1 MRCATALLMLFV
13 IGCTEDSPTSG
24 SDAPASKA
32 PPSAKAPQEK
42 ADAADEKRPADDV
55 ARLCRIA
62 GEVVGDPKIAADRQ
76 ALETMKRFEQSKPG
90 LQVAERLGKVATI
103 DPADRQAHMRTML
116 ADLGGKD
123 LECEALLDMF
133 EPRPPETATAVVD
146 PPPPEEPTDPRS
158 TLTSDESLGDL
169 KLGITA
175 AELGKLLPGGKTKG
189 KREEEGATGEF
200 VQTFVDDK
208 NGVEVL
214 LSSTTATGPQ
224 TVRAITVRAP
234 STRTTKRG
242 IGIGASAED
251 VKKAYADVLDPE
263 FPPDA
268 ESIIAGS
275 VYDGVIFSLEAGK
288 VRSIFMGPGAE

>member
-1 MRCATALLMLFV
+1 MRYAAALLMMFA
-13 IGCTEDSPTSG
+13 IACTKDAPTSG
-24 SDAPASKA
+24 SETAASKA
-32 PPSAKAPQEK
+32 PPPAKAPEEK
-42 ADAADEKRPADDV
+42 ADADDEKRPAEDV
-55 ARLCRIA
+55 ARL
-62 GEVVGDPKIAADRQ
+62 
-76 ALETMKRFEQSKPG
+76 
-90 LQVAERLGKVATI
+90 
-103 DPADRQAHMRTML
+103 
-116 ADLGGKD
+116 
-123 LECEALLDMF
+123 
-133 EPRPPETATAVVD
+133 PRPPETATAVEP
-146 PPPPEEPTDPRS
+146 PPPPEEPTDPTEPTDPRS
-158 TLTSDESLGDL
+158 TLTREESLGDL
-169 KLGITA
+169 KLGITVA
-175 AELGKLLPGGKTKG
+175 DLGKLLPDGKTKG
-189 KREEEGATGEF
+189 KREEEEATGEF
-200 VQTFVDDK
+200 VQTFVDGK
-208 NGVEVL
+208 SGVEVL